1 MKPTQKGDGVF
12 WQPTKRSIL
21 ALWMA
26 RIIEGPSGPKA
37 THWFDPSLSPT
48 MEQIIPSTPLLE
60 QRFLSLHVV
69 ALTCGL

>member
-1 MKPTQKGDGVF
+1 ME
-12 WQPTKRSIL
+12 WSIL

-26 RIIEGPSGPKA
+26 RIIEGPSEPNA
-37 THWFDPSLSPT
+37 NISLTHLLSPT

-69 ALTCGL
+69 AITCGL